1 MKKAFIIIMVW
12 ILILIGLAGCD
23 RQLTPPSSGAQPQPE
38 SIPEAEQEG
47 DFLPAV
53 VTVEGAPDNSGW
65 IRELFVAYASLPQ
78 AREELADSRLLAG
91 QLYQN
96 GENLAVLYTLE
107 IPETEMDRWPSGVS
121 YEDTETNSFGA
132 YFGLM
137 VESTGE
143 DQWTIQR
150 QCRTEEVTGSTGW
163 TSSVL
168 YDRSLE
174 KTFQEAQPIVEV
186 ETQGESLQQI
196 ALEVLHPLVLE
207 TGAAEYSVDS
217 GHLWGGEEE
226 FCGEFYISGDQGEL
240 RYTAGEIR
248 SDGSFSGG
256 WLMFRARKLADGRYG
271 VISLGG
277 GPLAYGL
284 SLVPDEELEDW
295 NTVEIPQSEIPES

>member
-1 MKKAFIIIMVW
+1 M
-12 ILILIGLAGCD
+12 
-23 RQLTPPSSGAQPQPE
+23 
-38 SIPEAEQEG
+38 
-47 DFLPAV
+47 
-53 VTVEGAPDNSGW
+53 
-65 IRELFVAYASLPQ
+65 
-78 AREELADSRLLAG
+78 
-91 QLYQN
+91 
-96 GENLAVLYTLE
+96 
-107 IPETEMDRWPSGVS
+107 
-121 YEDTETNSFGA
+121 
-132 YFGLM
+132 
-137 VESTGE
+137 
-143 DQWTIQR
+143 
-150 QCRTEEVTGSTGW
+150 TGSTGW

-217 GHLWGGEEE
+217 GHLWGGKEE